1 MPLFNKRQQ
10 SLETGSLTGGA
21 LASFLIG
28 ATPSAGVPVTTETA
42 VGVPAVASAVT
53 RIASTVAGVAVRQV
67 DSDGVHS
74 LNRLREHPNA
84 WFDRFQFRELEAA
97 RVLLNGNAYHYV
109 SRDGVGGVTGFHPLD
124 PGKVAPKLVLN
135 QSGEIIE
142 RVYQYTPSSGVPF
155 AIPTMRILHIAGFG
169 WDGICGKSIIQLHRE
184 SLGTVQAAD
193 AYAGKL
199 FGNGNLMAG
208 ILTTD
213 KRLTQESALA
223 LKTTWRERVQGL
235 GNAHDVAVLD
245 SGTKFEPLM
254 IPPQEAQF
262 IQARMFG
269 VEEVARMFGIPISFL
284 SATSTGATSSTV
296 TESEIIYFV
305 QFTLDNLC
313 RRIDAAYERLLL
325 PEGTSFVHVTAPLI
339 KADSRTRASASVMW
353 RKSRVK
359 SINEIRAEE
368 GLAPLQDAEADDP
381 LSDIGADGD
390 GGQDPGTNDGSE
402 EHVEPQSDVVI

>member
-1 MPLFNKRQQ
+1 
-10 SLETGSLTGGA
+10 
-21 LASFLIG
+21 
-28 ATPSAGVPVTTETA
+28 
-42 VGVPAVASAVT
+42 
-53 RIASTVAGVAVRQV
+53 
-67 DSDGVHS
+67 
-74 LNRLREHPNA
+74 
-84 WFDRFQFRELEAA
+84 
-97 RVLLNGNAYHYV
+97 
-109 SRDGVGGVTGFHPLD
+109 
-124 PGKVAPKLVLN
+124 
-135 QSGEIIE
+135 
-142 RVYQYTPSSGVPF
+142 
-155 AIPTMRILHIAGFG
+155 
-169 WDGICGKSIIQLHRE
+169 
-184 SLGTVQAAD
+184 
-193 AYAGKL
+193 
-199 FGNGNLMAG
+199 MAG

-325 PEGTSFVHVTAPLI
+325 PEGTSFVHVYSTP
-339 KADSRTRASASVMW
+339 
-353 RKSRVK
+353 
-359 SINEIRAEE
+359 
-368 GLAPLQDAEADDP
+368 
-381 LSDIGADGD
+381 
-390 GGQDPGTNDGSE
+390 
-402 EHVEPQSDVVI
+402 